1 MKLITLCIMSALL
14 LAGCASSATT
24 GAPQTT
30 DRKTA
35 PQKIAEE
42 TRPPFIGM
50 TRAEALARYGEPKK
64 RTVTDEGEQW
74 TYWLNFG
81 EFMGKHMIPF
91 FFSEEQI
98 RIGVLIFG
106 PDGRVTKFNWDA
118 PAD

>member
-1 MKLITLCIMSALL
+1 MKNITPYIMSALL

-24 GAPQTT
+24 GAPRTA

-35 PQKIAEE
+35 SKKIAEE
-42 TRPPFIGM
+42 DKSPFIGM
-50 TRAEALARYGEPKK
+50 TKAEALARYGEPKK

-106 PDGRVTKFNWDA
+106 PDGRVKKFNWDA
-118 PAD
+118 PS